1 MNIFNSSK
9 VEEEMNKD
17 EMPLKYQ
24 EELKAHINKC
34 MNVEAFPVFSSRIF
48 EICKENKYIV
58 LEYRANEECAL
69 IRRYD
74 M

>member
-1 MNIFNSSK
+1 MIPIEAICFKENLYLFFKMPDITED
-9 VEEEMNKD
+9 VES
-17 EMPLKYQ
+17 
-24 EELKAHINKC
+24 A
-34 MNVEAFPVFSSRIF
+34 S
-48 EICKENKYIV
+48 ICKENKYIV